1 MKARVTDRGVT
12 VPRHMLEGADEVEIR
27 QENGRVVI
35 EPAGAERTAEDED
48 PLLGLGSAPV
58 SGGAPDASERHDDY
72 LYGRN
77 DE

>member
-1 MKARVTDRGVT
+1 
-12 VPRHMLEGADEVEIR
+12 MLEGADEVEIR